1 MTCRRTNICVRT
13 VSSIC
18 SIFSGFLLGPI
29 IFGYEGPA
37 AAAKSHIIYWNTSN
51 PLFRANSP
59 KELVAFVSDVLIFVC
74 PNRVLPTNKV
84 FWTSDSRAYTY
95 CQIPQ
100 ETAPMQLLVD
110 CFTKPPA
117 YKLFLNLSHLM
128 PQISRS
134 KSQRLCHIYF
144 IADEILCNYKNMHI
158 NVTVIFPYKHS
169 MPEGETREMADS
181 ASDVRGNK
189 ITKSMKPL
197 QPEADPTAKP
207 RNQRFIGLLIAYV
220 LITLLVVYMVV
231 CAVCFQ
237 PRNCKPCFC
246 RKPTSLS
253 SSSNQSSRAAYC
265 ITHASPTSQPDARL
279 RLLARSSGHFSRS
292 IGSGERFLQE
302 TSSLELLAPHALAAR
317 NDCGHP
323 SPLAAWQARRGL
335 PQSALRPAEPPPP
348 LDVADRHGASQKGF
362 EKASAVPSSSKL
374 VGRVE
379 NRQTPV
385 IFTKVA
391 C

>member
-1 MTCRRTNICVRT
+1 
-13 VSSIC
+13 
-18 SIFSGFLLGPI
+18 
-29 IFGYEGPA
+29 
-37 AAAKSHIIYWNTSN
+37 
-51 PLFRANSP
+51 
-59 KELVAFVSDVLIFVC
+59 
-74 PNRVLPTNKV
+74 
-84 FWTSDSRAYTY
+84 
-95 CQIPQ
+95 
-100 ETAPMQLLVD
+100 
-110 CFTKPPA
+110 
-117 YKLFLNLSHLM
+117 
-128 PQISRS
+128 
-134 KSQRLCHIYF
+134 
-144 IADEILCNYKNMHI
+144 
-158 NVTVIFPYKHS
+158 